1 MSSAALTALT
11 LAVPSAV
18 AKDVVEAVTAN
29 AAVDPETAALA
40 PLRDL
45 AAAVG
50 EQGRGDFA
58 DAFTGISID
67 RKNNQVIVYGT
78 DEGRSK
84 KMTGAAKQK
93 HAGIDTG
100 RVKYVTAKYS
110 RKDLDASLD
119 RIMEVT
125 KSSDA
130 AHLEVYSAAAAPD
143 GSGIQVTV
151 AASALDHVRAQF
163 ASNGIPVTVTAGEA
177 PQPFTW
183 RWNDGRAFIGGDV
196 LVGDGHKAGST
207 VQCTAGLAAE
217 DNNGQDYLITAD
229 HCFSTGYGS
238 YVYGDGNPS
247 VGSWSYLSRGG
258 YMGYIGS
265 DHPQWDAQT
274 IVTDYYN
281 GNGTNSDEA
290 DQPEGR
296 WYAVTSA
303 AYSYDGDSVCQ
314 DGARS
319 YYDGHG
325 VPCGI
330 TVTNDD
336 VRYNLTWNDGTVV
349 TARGVKGSS
358 SGWVGEPGDSGA
370 LVFSI
375 SGSSTR
381 QARGIV
387 SGGEGGTLYWTEA
400 PDILNSWN
408 LHLNP
413 HT

>member
-18 AKDVVEAVTAN
+18 AKDAVDAVTAN

-40 PLRDL
+40 PPRDL

-50 EQGRGDFA
+50 EQGRGAFD
-58 DAFTGISID
+58 DAFTGVSVD

-78 DEGRSK
+78 DGARSR
-84 KMTGAAKQK
+84 KMTGAAQQK

-119 RIMEVT
+119 RTTEAAR
-125 KSSDA
+125 SSDA
-130 AHLEVYSAAAAPD
+130 AHLEVYGAAAAPD
-143 GSGIQVTV
+143 GSGI
-151 AASALDHVRAQF
+151 
-163 ASNGIPVTVTAGEA
+163 PVTATAGEA
-177 PQPFTW
+177 PQPFTR
-183 RWNDGRAFIGGDV
+183 RWNDGRAFIGGNV
-196 LVGDGHKAGST
+196 P
-207 VQCTAGLAAE
+207 
-217 DNNGQDYLITAD
+217 I
-229 HCFSTGYGS
+229 
-238 YVYGDGNPS
+238 GDGNPS
-247 VGSWSYLSRGG
+247 VGSWSSLSRGG
-258 YMGYIGS
+258 YTGFTGS

-274 IVTDYYN
+274 TVTDYCN
-281 GNGTNSDEA
+281 GNGTDSDEA

-314 DGARS
+314 DGARP

-330 TVTNDD
+330 T
-336 VRYNLTWNDGTVV
+336 
-349 TARGVKGSS
+349 
-358 SGWVGEPGDSGA
+358 
-370 LVFSI
+370 
-375 SGSSTR
+375 GSSTR

-387 SGGEGGTLYWTEA
+387 SGGEGGTLYRTEA
-400 PDILNSWN
+400 PDILDSSC
-408 LHLNP
+408 P
-413 HT
+413 CCS